1 MPKRVHRPAM
11 TLCFTGAPRKNKDQV
26 VRKKAVVVLLLLAL
40 CYILGLV
47 TASYLIHHGT
57 RLGSAV
63 TRLLHGKVD
72 PLIVRRDFNQ
82 TIYYVTDRKEGPRSN
97 GNATYLGD
105 YAGQVSYGLI
115 KLQIPEDRVA
125 GTEISEDAIKKV
137 EPLDHDTFV
146 KSLQDRAAKPLV
158 VWIHGYRPSFD
169 LGALHCAQ
177 LAHDL
182 NIDATILSFD
192 WTSSGS
198 SLGYTRDLLQIPHS
212 TKHLVN
218 LLKTVS
224 NDVKPQRIIVAAH
237 SLGCRLVC
245 LALHKLYSDP
255 NAKNLKLDQV
265 IFLAPNVD
273 REEFDEDFKSEL
285 ESLVN
290 RVTIYVSSDDNV
302 LLLAKL
308 LYNVDS
314 IGLAE
319 HFSADT
325 NLDEIQSFLYYKK
338 QLPDKIDL
346 VDVSFFSKN
355 DFLRKHRVFLERPV
369 VEDLFW
375 LLHDYPAAKR
385 HLLKYGDNKDPSNYW
400 VIPP

>member
-1 MPKRVHRPAM
+1 M
-11 TLCFTGAPRKNKDQV
+11 
-26 VRKKAVVVLLLLAL
+26 RKKAVVVVLLVVL
-40 CYILGLV
+40 CFILGLV
-47 TASYLIHHGT
+47 TASYFTLHEA
-57 RLGSAV
+57 RLGSV
-63 TRLLHGKVD
+63 LTTLLHGKVER
-72 PLIVRRDFNQ
+72 LIVRRDFNQ
-82 TIYYVTDRKEGPRSN
+82 TIYYVTDRKEGPHSN
-97 GNATYLGD
+97 GNATYVGD

-125 GTEISEDAIKKV
+125 GSEISEEVIKKV
-137 EPLDHDTFV
+137 EPIAHDTFV
-146 KSLQDRAAKPLV
+146 KSLQDQAAKPLV
-158 VWIHGYRPSFD
+158 VWVHGYRPSFD

-182 NIDATILSFD
+182 NIDADILSFD

-198 SLGYTRDLLQIPHS
+198 SLGYTRDLLQLPHS

-224 NDVKPQRIIVAAH
+224 NDVKPQKIIVVAH

-245 LALHKLYSDP
+245 LALHKLYDDP

-273 REEFDEDFKSEL
+273 REEFDEDFKSAL
-285 ESLVN
+285 ETLVN
-290 RVTIYVSSDDNV
+290 RITIYVSSDDNV

-319 HFSADT
+319 HFSPDT
-325 NLDEIQSFLYYKK
+325 NLDEIQTFLYYKN
-338 QLPDKIDL
+338 QLPNKIDL
-346 VDVSFFSKN
+346 VDVSFFSKH
-355 DFLRKHRVFLERPV
+355 DFLKKHRVFLERPV

>member
-1 MPKRVHRPAM
+1 
-11 TLCFTGAPRKNKDQV
+11 
-26 VRKKAVVVLLLLAL
+26 VRKKAVVVLLLVVL

-47 TASYLIHHGT
+47 TTSHLISDDAH
-57 RLGSAV
+57 LGAV
-63 TRLLHGKVD
+63 LTRLLHGKVQ
-72 PLIVRRDFNQ
+72 PLVVRRNFNE
-82 TIYYVTDRKEGPRSN
+82 TIYYATDRKEGPRSR
-97 GNATYLGD
+97 GNATYVGD

-115 KLQIPEDRVA
+115 KLQIPENRVA
-125 GTEISEDAIKKV
+125 GSEISDDVIKKV
-137 EPLDHDTFV
+137 EPIPYDNFV
-146 KSLQDRAAKPLV
+146 KSLQDQAAKPLI

-169 LGALHCAQ
+169 LGAIHCAQ

-182 NIDATILSFD
+182 NIDADILSFD

-224 NDVKPQRIIVAAH
+224 NDVKPQRIIVVAH

-273 REEFDEDFKSEL
+273 REEFNEDFKSEL

-290 RVTIYVSSDDNV
+290 RITIYVASDDNV

-319 HFSADT
+319 HFSPDT
-325 NLDEIQSFLYYKK
+325 NLDEIQTFLYYKK

-346 VDVSFFSKN
+346 VDVSFFSKK

-385 HLLKYGDNKDPSNYW
+385 HLLKYGDNKNPSNYW

>member
-1 MPKRVHRPAM
+1 
-11 TLCFTGAPRKNKDQV
+11 
-26 VRKKAVVVLLLLAL
+26 VRKTAIVIFLLITL

-47 TASYLIHHGT
+47 TASYFT
-57 RLGSAV
+57 RQTAHLGAV
-63 TRLLHGKVD
+63 LTRLLHGKVM
-72 PLIVRRDFNQ
+72 PFVVRRNFNE
-82 TIYYVTDRKEGPRSN
+82 TIYYATDRKEGPRTN
-97 GNATYLGD
+97 GNINYVGD

-115 KLQIPEDRVA
+115 KLQIPEDRLA
-125 GTEISEDAIKKV
+125 GSEISDDVIKKV
-137 EPLDHDTFV
+137 ESIPYQNFV
-146 KSLQDRAAKPLV
+146 KSLQDQATKPLV
-158 VWIHGYRPSFD
+158 IWIHGYRPSFD
-169 LGALHCAQ
+169 LSAIHCAQ

-182 NIDATILSFD
+182 NIDANILAFD

-198 SLGYTRDLLQIPHS
+198 SLGYTRDLLQIPRS

-224 NDVKPQRIIVAAH
+224 NDVQPQKIIVVAH

-245 LALHKLYSDP
+245 LALHKLYNDP
-255 NAKNLKLDQV
+255 SAKNLKLDQV

-285 ESLVN
+285 QSFVN
-290 RVTIYVSSDDNV
+290 RITIYVASDDNV

-314 IGLAE
+314 IGLAD
-319 HFSADT
+319 HFSPDT
-325 NLDEIQSFLYYKK
+325 NLDEIQTFLYYKK

-346 VDVSFFSKN
+346 VDVSFFSKK
-355 DFLRKHRVFLERPV
+355 DALKKHRVFLERPV
-369 VEDLFW
+369 VDDLFW
-375 LLHDYPAAKR
+375 LFHDYPASKR
-385 HLLKYGDNKDPSNYW
+385 HLLKYGESESRDNYW

>member
-1 MPKRVHRPAM
+1 
-11 TLCFTGAPRKNKDQV
+11 
-26 VRKKAVVVLLLLAL
+26 VRKKAVVVVLLVVL
-40 CYILGLV
+40 CFILGLV
-47 TASYLIHHGT
+47 TASYFTLHEA
-57 RLGSAV
+57 RLGSV
-63 TRLLHGKVD
+63 LTRLLHGKVER
-72 PLIVRRDFNQ
+72 LIVRRDFNQ

-97 GNATYLGD
+97 GNATYVGD

-125 GTEISEDAIKKV
+125 GSEISEDVIKKV
-137 EPLDHDTFV
+137 EPIAHDTFV
-146 KSLQDRAAKPLV
+146 KSLQDQAAKPLV
-158 VWIHGYRPSFD
+158 VWVHGYRPSFD

-182 NIDATILSFD
+182 NIDADILSFD

-198 SLGYTRDLLQIPHS
+198 SLGYTRDLLQLPHS

-224 NDVKPQRIIVAAH
+224 NDVKPQKIIVVAH

-245 LALHKLYSDP
+245 LALHKLYNDP

-273 REEFDEDFKSEL
+273 REEFDEDFKSAL
-285 ESLVN
+285 ETLVN
-290 RVTIYVSSDDNV
+290 RITIYVSSDDNV

-319 HFSADT
+319 HFSPDT
-325 NLDEIQSFLYYKK
+325 NLDEIQTFLYYKK
-338 QLPDKIDL
+338 QLPNKIDL
-346 VDVSFFSKN
+346 VDVSFFSKH
-355 DFLRKHRVFLERPV
+355 DFLKKHRVFLERPV